1 MTAPLVRPPAPQSQA
16 DLQGNQRGTAIGV
29 LKAGRPLPVPGS
41 SDLAKDR
48 LYLVVFRGAT
58 SAQPAHMVF
67 VFVPSGS
74 NTPQEQSTSASPRVR
89 RMSRDV
95 SAPQAIMT
103 LDALCFSWNRVQVC
117 SEPSPQRAMTGSER
131 NRKNSVMNAAVGRLA
146 TKGLLKSGDVNVDG
160 ALPDVEGTSA
170 VNAGRG
176 SMLAAPLNASAVRQ
190 ARHLFGGSVAPL
202 APLVAGADVDLLIG
216 VIRVDETIDIPN
228 YPSVPPGDYAVRAKS
243 SGGNWVAELTGSDGS
258 VINLPAENVEVLGE
272 ADQPTIAV
280 VNLAIIQ
287 PVGSP
292 PISLCLFR
300 ERCA

>member
-1 MTAPLVRPPAPQSQA
+1 LAS
-16 DLQGNQRGTAIGV
+16 NQRGTGIGV
-29 LKAGRPLPVPGS
+29 LKAGRSLSVSGS

-58 SAQPAHMVF
+58 STQPAHMVF
-67 VFVPSGS
+67 VPSGS
-74 NTPQEQSTSASPRVR
+74 NPQEQSTSASPRVR

-103 LDALCFSWNRVQVC
+103 LDSLCFSWNRVQVC
-117 SEPSPQRAMTGSER
+117 SEPSPQEAMTGSER
-131 NRKNSVMNAAVGRLA
+131 NRKTSVMNAAVGRLA
-146 TKGLLKSGDVNVDG
+146 SKGLVKGGDVNVDG

-176 SMLAAPLNASAVRQ
+176 SMLAAPLNASAARQ
-190 ARHLFGGSVAPL
+190 ARRLFGGSGAPL
-202 APLVAGADVDLLIG
+202 VPMVAGADVDVLVG
-216 VIRVDETIDIPN
+216 VIRVDETIDIPE
-228 YPSVPPGDYAVRAKS
+228 YATVPPGDYAVRAKS
-243 SGGNWVAELTGSDGS
+243 SGGNWIAELTGSDGS